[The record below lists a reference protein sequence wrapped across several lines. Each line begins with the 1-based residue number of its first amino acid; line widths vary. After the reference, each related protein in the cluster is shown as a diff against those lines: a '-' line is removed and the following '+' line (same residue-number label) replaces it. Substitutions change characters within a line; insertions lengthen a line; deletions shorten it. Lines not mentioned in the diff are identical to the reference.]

1 MLPTIGTTMTAPIDL
16 VVVDDDPFVRR
27 GLLDIFAASGDIRV
41 VAEADDGDQVP
52 AVLARHRPHVVL
64 MDLKMRRVGGIDAIA
79 AAMAQPNPPRVV
91 AMTALDVD
99 DLVLAAIRAGAHSF
113 IRKDEPP
120 QSFGMAVRAVAAGT
134 TLFSEQ
140 SLREIVAATGPG
152 VTGEPHGSDRSD
164 AARAVTTLS
173 DRESQILRALAS
185 GATNAAIAGD
195 LYLSETTVK
204 THVSHIYTKL
214 RVTTRVEAAMEALR
228 GGLVI

>member
-1 MLPTIGTTMTAPIDL
+1 MTAPIDL
-16 VVVDDDPFVRR
+16 LVVDDDPFVRR
-27 GLLDIFAASGDIRV
+27 GLADIFAASGDIRV

-52 AVLARHRPHVVL
+52 AALAQHRPHVVL
-64 MDLKMRRVGGIDAIA
+64 MDLKMQRVGGIEAIA
-79 AAMAQPNPPRVV
+79 TLIAEPDPPRVV

-99 DLVLAAIRAGAHSF
+99 DLVLEAIRAGAHSF

-120 QSFGMAVRAVAAGT
+120 QSFGMAVRAVASGT

-140 SLREIVAATGPG
+140 SLREIVAATGPSA
-152 VTGEPHGSDRSD
+152 TGGRSGPDRS
-164 AARAVTTLS
+164 ASARAVATLS
-173 DRESQILRALAS
+173 DREREILRALAS

-204 THVSHIYTKL
+204 THLSHIYTKL
-214 RVTTRVEAAMEALR
+214 CVTTRVEAALEALR

>member
-1 MLPTIGTTMTAPIDL
+1 MTAPIDL
-16 VVVDDDPFVRR
+16 VIVDDDPFVRR
-27 GLLDIFAASGDIRV
+27 GLVDIFAASGDIRV
-41 VAEADDGDQVP
+41 VAEVDDGDQVP
-52 AVLARHRPHVVL
+52 AALARCRPHVVL
-64 MDLKMRRVGGIDAIA
+64 MDLKMRRVGGIEAIV
-79 AAMAQPNPPRVV
+79 AMMSEPDPPRVV

-152 VTGEPHGSDRSD
+152 ATGSGGSDRSE
-164 AARAVTTLS
+164 AARAVTTLT
-173 DRESQILRALAS
+173 DRESEILRALAG
-185 GATNAAIAGD
+185 GATNAAIAGE

-204 THVSHIYTKL
+204 THLSHIYTKL

-228 GGLVI
+228 GGLVV